1 MKHNV
6 DIVIPV
12 LNEEKLLK
20 KNLLKILDFSE
31 RELSSKFNY
40 KLIIVNNGSTD
51 RTHDIGT
58 RLSLEYKNKI
68 IYQKTSIK
76 GVGLALKSSW
86 RKSNADFIGY
96 MDLDLATD
104 LNHLPDAL
112 NALNNFDIV
121 YGTRLHKKS
130 KVVGRTLKREIT
142 SRIFNFIVRVFLST
156 SFSDGM
162 CGFKFLKNIHLEK
175 ILARGAVSN
184 GWFFCTELL
193 VASEWLNLK
202 LYELPVKWTDSSDSK
217 VKILKLTAEYIS
229 AIWYLR
235 KQKRL

>member
-1 MKHNV
+1 MKHSV

-20 KNLLKILDFSE
+20 KNLLKILNFSE
-31 RELSSKFNY
+31 QKLSSKFIY

-51 RTHDIGT
+51 QTHDIGT
-58 RLSLEYKNKI
+58 RLSKEYKNKI
-68 IYQKTSIK
+68 IYQKISSR

-86 RKSNADFIGY
+86 KKSNADFIGY

-112 NALNNFDIV
+112 NALINADIV

-130 KVVGRTLKREIT
+130 KVIGRTLKREIT
-142 SRIFNFIVRVFLST
+142 SRIFNLILRVFLNT

-162 CGFKFLKNIHLEK
+162 CGFKFLKNRHLEK
-175 ILARGAVSN
+175 ILARGAHSN

-217 VKILKLTAEYIS
+217 VNILKLTVEYLI
-229 AIWYLR
+229 AIWSLR
-235 KQKRL
+235 KQKNL